1 MEIIETDR
9 GTYVIRALSG
19 ELGEGA
25 WEALRPEQIRGLV
38 SWAIGKSAEHTPLVI
53 ELYRGAGELVIF
65 ARPDTER
72 RTYFAFDDFETV
84 AAACADCKNPGPSA
98 LYRLDGRFVLEL
110 SGAEKELLHFG
121 EFGELISRGRLYG
134 MFLKEH
140 GQTVISE
147 DAVNFVKNT
156 F

>member
-9 GTYVIRALSG
+9 GTYVIRALPG

-25 WEALRPEQIRGLV
+25 CEALRPEQIRGLV
-38 SWAIGKSAEHTPLVI
+38 SRAIGKSAEHTPLVI

-65 ARPDTER
+65 ARPDTEH
-72 RTYFAFDDFETV
+72 RTYFAFDDFEAV
-84 AAACADCKNPGPSA
+84 IAACADCKNPGPSA

-121 EFGELISRGRLYG
+121 EFGERISRGRLYG